1 MNNSN
6 EVVLLYNFD
15 VEKLNKI
22 KFVLIRMGIKIKMI
36 TKEYYLQSIGYLVG
50 IKGFEKSD
58 EIYIEE
64 GFQEEM
70 LVMKGFSSSRIDEL
84 LKLLKKN
91 GVQRIPLKAI
101 ITEYNQSW
109 NSIEL
114 YKELKEEHEQM
125 TGNS

>member
-58 EIYIEE
+58 EVYTEE

-125 TGNS
+125 TGIS

>member
-58 EIYIEE
+58 EVYTEE